1 MPVGDIL
8 GTGISGLLAF
18 QRSLTGA
25 SHNIANV
32 NTEGYNR
39 QRVELGA
46 RPPQPSGAGYIG
58 QGVQVEGVRRI
69 YDEFLSLQ
77 VRINTSANAQLQS
90 FYSQAS
96 QLDNLLADPQA
107 GLTPSLQ
114 DFFNAVQ
121 GLANDPASIP
131 ARQVLLSNGENL
143 VERLHA
149 LDQRMR
155 DLRGAINS
163 QLQASVSEINSFAQA
178 IAKVNQA
185 ISLAQGVAGGEP
197 PNDLLDQRDAL
208 IVKLS
213 ELIGVTT
220 VAQDNGM
227 VNVFIGSGQTLVAGT
242 QTSALSAVKNP
253 YDPIRYEIAYQNS
266 SGAISDS
273 LTGGKLGGVLQF
285 RSQILDS
292 AQNALGRVA
301 TGLAL
306 TFNAQHREGQDLNG
320 ALGADFFNA
329 APPQT
334 FAHSGNTGNA
344 VVGVTLASASALT
357 GSDYLLQRGSGGY
370 TLTRLSDNTVT
381 TLTTFPGGAQT
392 VDGVTL
398 NLSSGALNVGDRF
411 LIQPTR
417 NGAAGINVAVRDT
430 RLIAA
435 AAPVRSSAALANTGG
450 ATISAG
456 EILDSTHSALLN
468 TVTITFNNPPATFT
482 VTGVAPDPSPL
493 AYTSGGN
500 IDLNGWRI
508 QITGAPQA
516 GDSFTVERNT
526 SGVSDNRNALLLAGL
541 RTQLTLAGGNASY
554 QDAYGQ
560 LVADVGSSTHQA
572 DIGRKAQETQLAQ
585 VKNARDATS
594 GVNLEEEAADLVR
607 FQQAYQAAA
616 QVISIADT
624 LFQSLL
630 LALRR

>member
-1 MPVGDIL
+1 MPVGDLL

-18 QRSLTGA
+18 QRSLAGVGQ
-25 SHNIANV
+25 NIANV
-32 NTEGYNR
+32 NTEGYSR
-39 QRVELGA
+39 QRVELGT
-46 RPPQPSGAGYIG
+46 RPAQPSGEGYIG

-77 VRINTSANAQLQS
+77 VRINTSANAQWQS
-90 FYSQAS
+90 FYSWAS
-96 QLDNLLADPQA
+96 QLNNLLADPQV

-114 DFFNAVQ
+114 EFFNAVQ
-121 GLANDPASIP
+121 GLANDPSSVP
-131 ARQVLLSNGENL
+131 ARQVLLSNGESL
-143 VERLHA
+143 IERLHA

-163 QLQASVSEINSFAQA
+163 QLQAGVSEINSFAQA
-178 IAKVNQA
+178 IAKANQA
-185 ISLAQGVAGGEP
+185 ISLAQGAAGGGP

-208 IVKLS
+208 IVKLA

-220 VAQDNGM
+220 VAQDNGA
-227 VNVFIGSGQTLVAGT
+227 VNVFIGSGQTLVVGT
-242 QTSALSAVKNP
+242 QASTLSIAKNP
-253 YDPIRYEIAYQNS
+253 YDPSRYEIGYQNS
-266 SGAISDS
+266 LGTISDS
-273 LTGGKLGGVLQF
+273 LTGGKLGGALQF
-285 RSQILDS
+285 RNQVLDS
-292 AQNALGRVA
+292 TQNALGRVA

-320 ALGADFFNA
+320 ALGANFFNA
-329 APPQT
+329 ASPRT
-334 FAHSGNTGNA
+334 LAHSSNTGNA
-344 VVGVTLASASALT
+344 VMSTTLASAGALT

-381 TLTTFPGGAQT
+381 TFTGFPQT

-417 NGAAGINVAVRDT
+417 NGAAGINVAVKDI

-435 AAPVRSSAALANTGG
+435 AAPVRSSAALTNTSS

-456 EILDSTHSALLN
+456 EILDSTHSALTN
-468 TVTITFNNPPATFT
+468 TVTITFNDPPTTFT
-482 VTGVAPDPSPL
+482 VTGVAPDPSPV
-493 AYTSGGN
+493 AYTSGAN
-500 IDLNGWRI
+500 IDLNGWRV
-508 QITGAPQA
+508 QINGAPQA
-516 GDSFTVERNT
+516 GDSFTVQRNT
-526 SGVSDNRNALLLAGL
+526 GGVSDNRNALLLAGL

-560 LVADVGSSTHQA
+560 LVADVGSSTRQA

-585 VKNARDATS
+585 VKNARDAVS

-616 QVISIADT
+616 QVIGIADK

-630 LALRR
+630 MAIRR

>member
-1 MPVGDIL
+1 MPVGDLL

-18 QRSLTGA
+18 QRSLAGV

-32 NTEGYNR
+32 NTEGYSR
-39 QRVELGA
+39 QRVELGT
-46 RPPQPSGAGYIG
+46 RPAQPSGEGYIG
-58 QGVQVEGVRRI
+58 QGVQVESVRRI

-90 FYSQAS
+90 FYSQVS

-121 GLANDPASIP
+121 GVANDPASVP

-143 VERLHA
+143 TERLHA

-155 DLRGAINS
+155 DLRGAING
-163 QLQASVSEINSFAQA
+163 QLQAGVSEINSYAQA
-178 IAKVNQA
+178 IAKANQA
-185 ISLAQGVAGGEP
+185 ISLAQGRAGGEP

-220 VAQDNGM
+220 VAQDNGA
-227 VNVFIGSGQTLVAGT
+227 VNVFIGNGQTLVVGT
-242 QTSALSAVKNP
+242 QASTLIVTKNP
-253 YDPIRYEIAYQNS
+253 YDPSRYEIAYQNS
-266 SGAISDS
+266 LGAISDS

-285 RSQILDS
+285 RNQTLDS
-292 AQNALGRVA
+292 TQNALGRVA

-320 ALGADFFNA
+320 ALGANFFNA
-329 APPQT
+329 ASPKT
-334 FAHSGNTGNA
+334 FAHSGNTGNG
-344 VVGVTLASASALT
+344 VVGVTVASAGALT
-357 GSDYLLQRGSGGY
+357 GSDYLLQRGSSGY

-398 NLSSGALNVGDRF
+398 SLSSGALSVGDRF

-417 NGAAGINVAVRDT
+417 NGAADISVAVKDT

-435 AAPVRSSAALANTGG
+435 AAPVRSSAALANTGS
-450 ATISAG
+450 ATLSGG
-456 EILDSTHSALLN
+456 EILDSTNAALFN
-468 TVTITFNNPPATFT
+468 TVTITFNTPPATFT
-482 VTGVAPDPSPL
+482 VTGVSPDPSPV
-493 AYTSGGN
+493 AYTSGAN
-500 IDLNGWRI
+500 IDFNGWRV
-508 QITGAPQA
+508 QINGAPQA
-516 GDSFTVERNT
+516 GDSFTVQHNT
-526 SGVSDNRNALLLAGL
+526 GGVSDNRNALLLAGL

-560 LVADVGSSTHQA
+560 LVADVGSSTRQA

-585 VKNARDATS
+585 VKNAREAVS
-594 GVNLEEEAADLVR
+594 GVNLEEEAAALMR

-630 LALRR
+630 LAIRR

>member
-18 QRSLTGA
+18 QRSLANT

-32 NTEGYNR
+32 NTEGYSR

-46 RPPQPSGAGYIG
+46 RPPQSGGGGFIG
-58 QGVQVEGVRRI
+58 QGVEVEGVRRI

-77 VRINTSANAQLQS
+77 VRSNTSANAQLQS

-143 VERLHA
+143 AERLHA

-155 DLRGAINS
+155 DLRGAVNS
-163 QLQASVSEINSFAQA
+163 QLQAGVSEINNYAQA
-178 IAKVNQA
+178 IARVNQA
-185 ISLAQGVAGGEP
+185 ISLAQGSAGGEP

-208 IVKLS
+208 IIKLS

-220 VAQDNGM
+220 VAQDNGA
-227 VNVFIGSGQTLVAGT
+227 VNVFIGTGQTLVVGT
-242 QTSALSAVKNP
+242 QASLLSITKNP
-253 YDPIRYEIAYQNS
+253 YDQSRYEIGYQNG
-266 SGAISDS
+266 SGSISDS
-273 LTGGKLGGVLQF
+273 LTGGKLGGILQF
-285 RSQILDS
+285 RNQILDS
-292 AQNALGRVA
+292 AQNLLGRVA

-306 TFNAQHREGQDLNG
+306 TFNTQHREGQDMNG
-320 ALGADFFNA
+320 ALGADFFSAA
-329 APPQT
+329 APQT
-334 FAHSGNTGNA
+334 LAHSSNTGNA
-344 VVGVTLASASALT
+344 AVSATLASAGALT
-357 GSDYLLQRGSGGY
+357 GSDYLLQRSSSGY

-381 TLTTFPGGAQT
+381 ALTTFPGAPQT

-398 NLSSGALNVGDRF
+398 SLASGTLNVGDRF

-417 NGAAGINVAVRDT
+417 NGAAGINVALQDT

-435 AAPVRSSAALANTGG
+435 AAPVRSSASLANQGS
-450 ATISAG
+450 AAISAG
-456 EILDSTHSALLN
+456 EILDSANAALLN
-468 TVTITFNNPPATFT
+468 TVTITFNNPPTTFT
-482 VTGVAPDPSPL
+482 ITGVAPDPSPV
-493 AYTSGGN
+493 AYTSGAN
-500 IDLNGWRI
+500 IDFNGWRV
-508 QITGAPQA
+508 QITGAPKA
-516 GDSFTVERNT
+516 GDSFTVQQNT
-526 SGVSDNRNALLLAGL
+526 NGVSDNRNALLLAGL
-541 RTQLTLAGGNASY
+541 RTQLTLAGGSASY

-585 VKNARDATS
+585 ARNARDATS

-624 LFQSLL
+624 LFQNLL